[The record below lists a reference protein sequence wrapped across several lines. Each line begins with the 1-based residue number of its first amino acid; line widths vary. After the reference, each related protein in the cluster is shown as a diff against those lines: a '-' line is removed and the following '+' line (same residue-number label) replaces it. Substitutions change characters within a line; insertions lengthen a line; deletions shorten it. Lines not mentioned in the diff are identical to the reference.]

1 MFASPY
7 RAAPATGLGVV
18 LERMLRPAVGFSHP
32 SDVLKDPGLTR
43 DQMRAVLASWA
54 SDACAVEDRPGWR
67 LSPGA
72 EHPVHLSEIL
82 ECLFRLDG
90 QDNPHCLGEAGAS

>member
-1 MFASPY
+1 MLASTY
-7 RAAPATGLGVV
+7 HAPLATGLGGV
-18 LERMLRPAVGFSHP
+18 LERMLRPAIGFSHP

-43 DQMRAVLASWA
+43 EQMRAVLASWA

-67 LSPGA
+67 QSPGA

-90 QDNPHCLGEAGAS
+90 QDNPPCLGEAGAS